1 MPCSGRRP
9 SVSLAWGFSFV
20 LSGPVRLDR
29 SLRIDLR
36 DSPSQAR
43 HLGCPGVP
51 WAAQKPGTLR
61 LFRAPDSS
69 PTSAPG
75 GLLATSFFPKFHVR
89 APASGA
95 AVGTHS
101 PPRIRGAPRCI
112 RGARL
117 VAGRG
122 TSANRVLAAL
132 LLCPTH
138 HFFRGQ
144 WPVITRRKLHPPG
157 LLENGPH
164 KGLIVLWKID
174 PSHPQQPPNTSGRQ
188 CALLKARLG
197 FKYCFLMV
205 FFSLILQS
213 PEIPK
218 SYARDPQNLCL
229 WTHTVSISGAFI

>member
-1 MPCSGRRP
+1 MCR
-9 SVSLAWGFSFV
+9 V

-51 WAAQKPGTLR
+51 RAAQKPGTLR

-75 GLLATSFFPKFHVR
+75 GLLATSLFLKFHVR
-89 APASGA
+89 APASGQLL
-95 AVGTHS
+95 
-101 PPRIRGAPRCI
+101 APTQLP
-112 RGARL
+112 GSAEPL
-117 VAGRG
+117 VASGVPVWWRAG
-122 TSANRVLAAL
+122 VPLRIGCWRPPSV
-132 LLCPTH
+132 PHTH
-138 HFFRGQ
+138 RFFRGQ

-229 WTHTVSISGAFI
+229 WTRTVSISGAFI

>member
-1 MPCSGRRP
+1 MCALWPRGSCWRP
-9 SVSLAWGFSFV
+9 
-20 LSGPVRLDR
+20 LSSPDPR
-29 SLRIDLR
+29 
-36 DSPSQAR
+36 SPSLHQ
-43 HLGCPGVP
+43 GCPSGGG
-51 WAAQKPGTLR
+51 PGYLCE
-61 LFRAPDSS
+61 
-69 PTSAPG
+69 
-75 GLLATSFFPKFHVR
+75 
-89 APASGA
+89 SGA
-95 AVGTHS
+95 G
-101 PPRIRGAPRCI
+101 G
-112 RGARL
+112 
-117 VAGRG
+117 
-122 TSANRVLAAL
+122 L

-174 PSHPQQPPNTSGRQ
+174 PSHPQRPPNTSGRQ